1 MKTKIRRTLQQIIKP
16 DEIAHEAYA
25 VLVQKHSASRRLSK
39 EFLLDRLQ
47 ERAVY
52 TEFLKLCMEYDYKG
66 DLQSL
71 REGLAIV
78 VKAIG
83 PGKVAKAT
91 GLNRVTLYRMLG
103 EDGNPSLNNL
113 TALLRALNLSL
124 WIVDKEFYGLREQAR
139 QRSGHP
145 LRGK

>member
-1 MKTKIRRTLQQIIKP
+1 MKTKTRRTLRQIIKP

-25 VLVQKHSASRRLSK
+25 VLVQKHPASRRLLK
-39 EFLLDRLQ
+39 EFLLERLQ

-124 WIVDKEFYGLREQAR
+124 WIVDKEFYGLREQVR
-139 QRSGHP
+139 RRSGRP
-145 LRGK
+145 FKGK

>member
-1 MKTKIRRTLQQIIKP
+1 MKTKTRRTLQQIIKP

-25 VLVQKHSASRRLSK
+25 VLVQKHAASRRLSK

-124 WIVDKEFYGLREQAR
+124 WIVDKEFYGLREQVR
-139 QRSGHP
+139 RRSGRP
-145 LRGK
+145 FKGK

>member
-1 MKTKIRRTLQQIIKP
+1 
-16 DEIAHEAYA
+16 
-25 VLVQKHSASRRLSK
+25 
-39 EFLLDRLQ
+39 
-47 ERAVY
+47 
-52 TEFLKLCMEYDYKG
+52 MEYDYKG

-91 GLNRVTLYRMLG
+91 SLNRVTLYRMLG
-103 EDGNPSLNNL
+103 EGGNPSLNNL

-124 WIVDKEFYGLREQAR
+124 WIVDKEFYGLREQVR
-139 QRSGHP
+139 RRSGRP
-145 LRGK
+145 FRGK